1 MIVISD
7 DSFDI
12 FSENQQSNNELD
24 LEGLQKLKN
33 QYRSNSLIGYL
44 NINFLQHKIDSL
56 REILKKPPL
65 EMICV
70 DETKLDESFPDHQ
83 FKIDGYHFP
92 PFRRD
97 RDKYGGVKEGL
108 IVNRTKEFKTNK
120 SETICLELTI
130 SNKKWIIMYAYTPP
144 NETNKKVFF
153 DELNETLLKAVNKY
167 DNIFLAGDWNIDT
180 GDKSKDSNNYL
191 FDFMDT
197 FSLNNP
203 IKVKTCYKSEN
214 SISNSSSVVC
224 NCNCNP
230 NFTDLVKNIT

>member
-12 FSENQQSNNELD
+12 FSENEQSNNELD

-65 EMICV
+65 EIICV

-83 FKIDGYHFP
+83 FKIDGYQSP

-120 SETICLELTI
+120 SETICLELPFPI
-130 SNKKWIIMYAYTPP
+130 KNGLLC
-144 NETNKKVFF
+144 TNTRLPMKQTRK
-153 DELNETLLKAVNKY
+153 
-167 DNIFLAGDWNIDT
+167 
-180 GDKSKDSNNYL
+180 
-191 FDFMDT
+191 
-197 FSLNNP
+197 FSLMN
-203 IKVKTCYKSEN
+203 
-214 SISNSSSVVC
+214 
-224 NCNCNP
+224 
-230 NFTDLVKNIT
+230 